1 MTESTDAEFQIQRAD
16 YKVTCRF
23 LTAWGSVP
31 LTLTLVKG
39 QVCFKQLKEG
49 KKKKRKGK
57 RDKIKL
63 VRYIYIMV
71 HP

>member
-1 MTESTDAEFQIQRAD
+1 MYYRTREHPQVTESTDAEFQIQRAD

-49 KKKKRKGK
+49 KKKKGK
-57 RDKIKL
+57 EREIK
-63 VRYIYIMV
+63 
-71 HP
+71 